1 MRIYK
6 SFSFSGNI
14 QRSTVVKHNESK
26 DHKHGMEAHKM
37 RQQLYSTNLDSDSET
52 EKAESQLEFLRASG
66 IDPSV
71 TDIHPSTV
79 KDVQHSL
86 VHVLDQKLK
95 EKMQECG
102 FFGIIIDE
110 STDLAVH
117 KKLIVYLRYVHRG
130 EIQTELIGNIRIDNG
145 QADTITEELL
155 IRMRS
160 LGLDVKNLVGLGS
173 DGASVMFGR
182 KGGIGVRLEKDA
194 PHMVH
199 VHCVAHRLALA
210 CSDAAKNIPYLK
222 TYKVTLKNL
231 YIHVTGSAIRVKK
244 LEDLQAVMEEPK
256 LRLRDP
262 ISIRWLAME
271 GAVTTVHKT
280 YGTIIEKT
288 YPQHTLDNNYSI
300 PHVNS
305 VTSKT
310 LFFNAIKQWNLLP
323 NEIKIITDRVSFK
336 KKVKKHLCGKQTEAP
351 PYCFH
356 VFSLL
361 LARINLT
368 GYVTSIMQAIRY
380 SKLIFDGDERKF
392 VQWEVRILAYL
403 RLQGLWGTI
412 NPKSTEQID
421 QEKNAQVF
429 AELIQFLDDKS
440 LSLVMRDAKDDGRGA
455 TKILKEHYAG
465 SGKPRVITLYT
476 ELTSLCL
483 DGGESV
489 TDYILRAES
498 AATAL
503 RNLDEQVSDRLLV
516 AMVLKGLPTE
526 FKPFVAVITQKE
538 GMLQFSEFKIALRN
552 FEETAKSSG
561 RGGYKDEILQETA
574 SMKNHTVKHLNEE
587 ANQSRNTNNDE
598 HSFCFN
604 VTNNNTLSNSQLL
617 VRVQFKQE
625 TQKLENKF
633 CSHRSFKN
641 VNVDDYNSDL
651 SSNLLKLESNHSDLN
666 RIYSDFSS
674 IFIETADKYAP
685 IKRKVKGPGCHESA
699 KKAARYAFRCKKL
712 RILLNG
718 GAVEQRCFVNTLIDG
733 QDIKCTQGQSSK
745 AMLGSRHGET
755 IV

>member
-1 MRIYK
+1 
-6 SFSFSGNI
+6 
-14 QRSTVVKHNESK
+14 
-26 DHKHGMEAHKM
+26 
-37 RQQLYSTNLDSDSET
+37 
-52 EKAESQLEFLRASG
+52 
-66 IDPSV
+66 
-71 TDIHPSTV
+71 
-79 KDVQHSL
+79 
-86 VHVLDQKLK
+86 
-95 EKMQECG
+95 
-102 FFGIIIDE
+102 
-110 STDLAVH
+110 
-117 KKLIVYLRYVHRG
+117 
-130 EIQTELIGNIRIDNG
+130 
-145 QADTITEELL
+145 
-155 IRMRS
+155 
-160 LGLDVKNLVGLGS
+160 
-173 DGASVMFGR
+173 
-182 KGGIGVRLEKDA
+182 
-194 PHMVH
+194 
-199 VHCVAHRLALA
+199 
-210 CSDAAKNIPYLK
+210 
-222 TYKVTLKNL
+222 
-231 YIHVTGSAIRVKK
+231 
-244 LEDLQAVMEEPK
+244 
-256 LRLRDP
+256 
-262 ISIRWLAME
+262 
-271 GAVTTVHKT
+271 
-280 YGTIIEKT
+280 
-288 YPQHTLDNNYSI
+288 
-300 PHVNS
+300 
-305 VTSKT
+305 
-310 LFFNAIKQWNLLP
+310 
-323 NEIKIITDRVSFK
+323 
-336 KKVKKHLCGKQTEAP
+336 
-351 PYCFH
+351 
-356 VFSLL
+356 
-361 LARINLT
+361 
-368 GYVTSIMQAIRY
+368 MQAIRY

-574 SMKNHTVKHLNEE
+574 AGYGCQTTLLGLLKTGNKRETK
-587 ANQSRNTNNDE
+587 TNILLLGSTCNFD
-598 HSFCFN
+598 CG
-604 VTNNNTLSNSQLL
+604 LSDCHKFIG
-617 VRVQFKQE
+617 VQFKQE